1 MRLGDTAVNSANH
14 TERHNDGLHAVFA
27 AARAIT
33 SAEAPAGSLALC
45 DRGDGSAA
53 GKQSARLAHAHI
65 NATHVP
71 DFVRFAARP
80 HCYEWKCVTPF
91 LTSAQSLG
99 RGSRAHGGS
108 ASTSDGGRFAMG
120 NTEEALAV
128 KTLGIMHSRGSPS
141 DGPFSRLTGSGWVA
155 ATSAHDYV
163 DAQRRGNGVTLL
175 VSEVLGGLSPSTI
188 KFLRALAAAARA
200 PSATDSTVYGQS
212 RASPRHHYTHHLAAI
227 SSAIVAA
234 DARIILNHAAHA
246 SYMLSVGLHD

>member
-1 MRLGDTAVNSANH
+1 MLQRRLGLYLSCLSSALDARAVAGLHVSQAMRLGDTAVNSANH

-27 AARAIT
+27 AARAVT
-33 SAEAPAGSLALC
+33 SAEAPVGSLALC

-128 KTLGIMHSRGSPS
+128 KTLGITHTRGS
-141 DGPFSRLTGSGWVA
+141 FV
-155 ATSAHDYV
+155 
-163 DAQRRGNGVTLL
+163 RR
-175 VSEVLGGLSPSTI
+175 
-188 KFLRALAAAARA
+188 R
-200 PSATDSTVYGQS
+200 TDRS
-212 RASPRHHYTHHLAAI
+212 RASPAQDGSPPPLLTTTSMRSGAATASPSWCRRCSAACHPPR
-227 SSAIVAA
+227 SSFCAP
-234 DARIILNHAAHA
+234 
-246 SYMLSVGLHD
+246 